1 MGIFNTFK
9 IMDSLLNDG
18 RKYPNVVY
26 GLATGT
32 GLAKLGQVSSGR
44 VKCRASFLLPSYPP
58 INTFDFLACHV
69 GF

>member
-18 RKYPNVVY
+18 RQYPNVVY
-26 GLATGT
+26 ELATGT
-32 GLAKLGQVSSGR
+32 VLTKLGQVGGRR